1 MASFSLAFHY
11 VAALTTRRSKVDLQI
26 NALNREIV
34 KHQLPVRLS
43 PYTPAMFPA
52 YLANNLNETRA
63 SYRKSHVPLFIE
75 AALLTYSR
83 ASDPMVGWYVNGNFG
98 GRKRRPY
105 PQREVGMKAYIQR
118 LGRALML
125 PVACLPA
132 AALFLG
138 IGYWIDP
145 SGWGGSNVVAA
156 YLCKTGGAILQQLGL
171 SLAEYVSTIWA
182 GCSPLVSPSAWL
194 ATRTAPRHCPHW
206 SVS

>member
-1 MASFSLAFHY
+1 MASFPLAFHY

-26 NALNREIV
+26 NAVNREIV

-83 ASDPMVGWYVNGNFG
+83 ASDPMVGWYVNGNCG

-138 IGYWIDP
+138 IGYWIDRAV
-145 SGWGGSNVVAA
+145 GVAVTSSPPTCA
-156 YLCKTGGAILQQLGL
+156 RPAAR
-171 SLAEYVSTIWA
+171 SSTIWA
-182 GCSPLVSPSAWL
+182 CCSPLVSPSAWL